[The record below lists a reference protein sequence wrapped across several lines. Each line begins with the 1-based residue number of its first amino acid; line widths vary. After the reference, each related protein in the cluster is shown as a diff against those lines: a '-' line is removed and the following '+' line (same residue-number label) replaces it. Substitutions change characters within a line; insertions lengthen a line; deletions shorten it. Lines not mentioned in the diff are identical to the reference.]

1 MVLATHTFL
10 MPSLSMVGSIPVPPV
25 FACLAYNGTEFA
37 FDIIQIVH
45 ALHIEA
51 CGIRNY

>member
-10 MPSLSMVGSIPVPPV
+10 TPSFSMVGSIPVLPV
-25 FACLAYNGTEFA
+25 FACLTYNRTEFA

-51 CGIRNY
+51 CGICNY